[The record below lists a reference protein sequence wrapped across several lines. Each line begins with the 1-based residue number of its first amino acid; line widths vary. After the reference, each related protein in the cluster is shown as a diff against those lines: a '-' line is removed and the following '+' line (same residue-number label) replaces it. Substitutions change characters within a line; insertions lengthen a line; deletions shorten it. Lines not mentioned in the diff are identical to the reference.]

1 MDNVLAANVDM
12 VGTASSKPDE
22 DFEALLLQYQNSASG
37 PMSSSEPTTISADA
51 YGEIPERSSYYD
63 YDSGRVIYGVDRYSA
78 VAPAPAFGGGGGGQV
93 DRSLGYYYQGS
104 QWPIP
109 GLSYFPGPMAPQ
121 QQQSQQP
128 DQSTFN
134 MLNQYHM
141 QLRMLMSPS
150 PRPAPAQRVGPAEPF
165 VEERYGQQA
174 YPPPPPLPPAALPSL
189 QLPSYTEYSSYGSS
203 APPSAEP
210 MHCPASVRPAIDDGQ
225 LSDGELE
232 SVSGDYDHGYIGT
245 ATAGVDGMEAASQ
258 HEGQQ
263 DVEGVAK
270 ERISQMLKVKDPK
283 LLQSSSFRALMLL
296 LKCIRLDDPDDI
308 YAAVRSAPTQVI
320 AELNALSAEFGLGM
334 ITEACVSTLLTD
346 NSSALRANLELG
358 AAEAAATATPLAGG
372 GSSAARS
379 REGSLSTAG
388 SESSTPDSDMDT
400 SSDVD
405 YEDEPSQPPAFAQAG
420 GSKPGTGPMAHFS
433 RETTPQ
439 FQARFSRSRAPS
451 PPSAQPRTPRRM
463 SYGRGSPT
471 PPGAEGRGRIAGSGL
486 SMGNSRLFNEAD
498 RSWRV
503 QTPRVAE
510 STVCASGTDRLVVY
524 LDDSH
529 SDSESSADGGGSG
542 DDELRARDRARRL
555 DNRMINRECLRLA
568 QEDELQGSDGGS
580 GRQSRVAT

>member
-1 MDNVLAANVDM
+1 MDNVLAANVGM
-12 VGTASSKPDE
+12 VRSASSKPDE

-63 YDSGRVIYGVDRYSA
+63 YDSGRMIYGVDRYNA
-78 VAPAPAFGGGGGGQV
+78 VAPAPAFVGGGGQV
-93 DRSLGYYYQGS
+93 DRNLGYYYQGS
-104 QWPIP
+104 QWAIP
-109 GLSYFPGPMAPQ
+109 GLSYFPGPMVPQ
-121 QQQSQQP
+121 QQQQQP
-128 DQSTFN
+128 DQSTFS

-165 VEERYGQQA
+165 VDERYGQQA
-174 YPPPPPLPPAALPSL
+174 YPPPPLPPTALPSL
-189 QLPSYTEYSSYGSS
+189 QLPSYAEYSSYGSS

-210 MHCPASVRPAIDDGQ
+210 MHGPASVRPAIDDGQ

-232 SVSGDYDHGYIGT
+232 SASGDYDHGYIGGGIGT
-245 ATAGVDGMEAASQ
+245 TAGVDDMDAASQ
-258 HEGQQ
+258 HGGQQ

-270 ERISQMLKVKDPK
+270 ERISQMLKMKEPK
-283 LLQSSSFRALMLL
+283 LLQSSSFRGLMLL

-320 AELNALSAEFGLGM
+320 SELNALSAEFGLGM

-346 NSSALRANLELG
+346 DSSALRANLELG

-372 GSSAARS
+372 SSAARS
-379 REGSLSTAG
+379 REGSLSAAG
-388 SESSTPDSDMDT
+388 NESSTPDSDMDT

-405 YEDEPSQPPAFAQAG
+405 YEDQPPAFAQAG
-420 GSKPGTGPMAHFS
+420 GSKPGTRPMAHFS

-451 PPSAQPRTPRRM
+451 PPSAQPRTPRRV
-463 SYGRGSPT
+463 SCGRGSPT
-471 PPGAEGRGRIAGSGL
+471 PSGAEGRGRIGGSGL
-486 SMGNSRLFNEAD
+486 NVHSGLSIGNSRLFGGAEH
-498 RSWRV
+498 SW
-503 QTPRVAE
+503 RVAE

-529 SDSESSADGGGSG
+529 SDSESSVDGGSG

-555 DNRMINRECLRLA
+555 DNRMINR
-568 QEDELQGSDGGS
+568 
-580 GRQSRVAT
+580 